1 MIRGLLLLTAAGLLG
16 PATTGPGEP
25 GGVKAAPGL
34 VYVANQAAA
43 QVTVIDPASDSVIA
57 TVDLQA
63 LGFTSHAKPH
73 HVAVE
78 PDGSYWYLSLVGDNL
93 VVKFDRNNHVVA
105 RAEMETPG
113 LLALDPRS
121 DNLFVTRSMS
131 AVRAPSR
138 IGVIKRSTMAIEEVD
153 VVVPRPHAVAVSG
166 DGRFAYVG
174 SLGTNQIAVYDVA
187 RDRSDLVDVPG
198 DANRV
203 IVQFAVSPDGK
214 SLAATA
220 QLTGEVLGFDLK
232 DPAHPALA
240 HIVKAGKWPWHVLF
254 TRNNKEIWVPNQL
267 SNDVSV
273 IDRSSWKV
281 AQTIQDSGFA
291 QPHGIAMTAN
301 GLVLISNHNSGHTMD
316 MGGVQMAMG
325 MLDRPGR
332 VVVIDAATHRVIRR
346 LTTAPDGAGMGAG
359 STR

>member
-1 MIRGLLLLTAAGLLG
+1 MTRTLLLAAVALSWATA
-16 PATTGPGEP
+16 GPGEP
-25 GGVKAAPGL
+25 AGVSAAPAV

-43 QVTVIDPASDSVIA
+43 QVTVIDPVRDSVVA
-57 TVDLQA
+57 TVDLTA

-78 PDGSYWYLSLVGDNL
+78 PDGSYWYVSLVGDNL
-93 VVKFDRNNHVVA
+93 VVKFDRNNKVVA

-153 VVVPRPHAVAVSG
+153 VVVPRPHAVAVSA

-187 RDRSDLVDVPG
+187 RDRADLVDVPG
-198 DANRV
+198 STNRV
-203 IVQFAVSPDGK
+203 IVQFAVSPDGR

-232 DPAHPALA
+232 DPAHPALV
-240 HIVKAGKWPWHVLF
+240 HVVQAGKWPWHLLF
-254 TRNNKEIWVPNQL
+254 TPNNREIWVPNQQ
-267 SNDVSV
+267 SNDVTV
-273 IDRSSWKV
+273 IDAATWKV
-281 AQTIQDSGFA
+281 TRTITDSGFA
-291 QPHGIAMTAN
+291 QPHGIAMTPN
-301 GLVLISNHNSGHTMD
+301 GLVMVSNHNSGHTMD

-325 MLDRPGR
+325 MTDRPGR
-332 VVVIDAATHRVIRR
+332 VVVIDAARHQVIRR

-359 STR
+359 GTR

>member
-1 MIRGLLLLTAAGLLG
+1 M
-16 PATTGPGEP
+16 
-25 GGVKAAPGL
+25 
-34 VYVANQAAA
+34 ANQAAA
-43 QVTVIDPASDSVIA
+43 KVTVIDPVRDSVIT

-78 PDGSYWYLSLVGDNL
+78 PDGSYWYVSLVGDNL
-93 VVKFDRNNHVVA
+93 VVKFDRNNKVVA

-113 LLALDPRS
+113 LLALDPKS

-138 IGVIKRSTMAIEEVD
+138 IGVIKRSTMAIEEVE
-153 VVVPRPHAVAVSG
+153 VVVPRPHAVAVST
-166 DGRFAYVG
+166 DGHFAYVG

-187 RDRSDLVDVPG
+187 KDRSDVVDVPG
-198 DANRV
+198 EANRV

-232 DPAHPALA
+232 NPAHPALV
-240 HIVKAGKWPWHVLF
+240 HVVQAGKWPWHVLF
-254 TRNNKEIWVPNQL
+254 SANSKELWVPNQL
-267 SNDVSV
+267 SDDVTV
-273 IDRSSWKV
+273 IDGSSWKV
-281 AQTIQDSGFA
+281 TQTIKDSGFA
-291 QPHGIAMTAN
+291 QPHGIAIAPN
-301 GLVLISNHNSGHTMD
+301 GMVLISNHNSGHTMD

-325 MLDRPGR
+325 VLDRPGR
-332 VVVIDAATHRVIRR
+332 VVVIDPKRHQVVRR